1 MYYLQADVIFL
12 MTCSIREGAEKKIW
26 GRIDSLQGLKQV
38 RVKGQ
43 HPVKIGIL
51 GRYTFLLL
59 ELSSFLSEIV
69 CRQLH
74 LLAIPVTGQPYIG
87 GTF

>member
-51 GRYTFLLL
+51 GR
-59 ELSSFLSEIV
+59 
-69 CRQLH
+69 
-74 LLAIPVTGQPYIG
+74 
-87 GTF
+87 